1 MKKNIFFIALTLC
14 LVLDPLYSQNDI
26 REKSQELTLEKQ
38 KLELEKKRIDDEQK
52 KLERERKES
61 KERIKDLLGTQNKA
75 EAQGKKEA
83 AAEARRDLLDEI
95 SKTQKIRTKIDTDQ
109 LNLDTINQKLSSITL
124 QLSQLREKPI
134 IKPDQTRTLGKLLSD
149 ITAELQL
156 LAPRVKNWFV
166 QRSSQP
172 DVTKSYNDALIEVV
186 KYEAN
191 KPFVLWQDRDA
202 ARKTQLASKM
212 GTAIYDPV
220 YRAKLQEFER
230 SKNEYMNQK
239 IANYRNDSQTLQ
251 QDFALLEN
259 QRRINTDPEISLDRL
274 MEKQKQALAW
284 KQSEPTQLFADLF
297 SELTSDKVFEDILG
311 RKNPYTVLGLSQN
324 APQPV
329 VEKAYADTSLV
340 KKSDDID
347 EAYQYLSTPDL
358 RTLVDSTLAFA
369 NALSKEMTTRVRSD
383 IQQRYINQTESVLN
397 ELNQIIKDRQV
408 GKTQLSEQEG
418 PGIPPF

>member
-1 MKKNIFFIALTLC
+1 MKF
-14 LVLDPLYSQNDI
+14 
-26 REKSQELTLEKQ
+26 Q
-38 KLELEKKRIDDEQK
+38 K
-52 KLERERKES
+52 
-61 KERIKDLLGTQNKA
+61 
-75 EAQGKKEA
+75 
-83 AAEARRDLLDEI
+83 
-95 SKTQKIRTKIDTDQ
+95 QKIRTKIDTDQ

-311 RKNPYTVLGLSQN
+311 RKNPYTVLGLSQ
-324 APQPV
+324 
-329 VEKAYADTSLV
+329 
-340 KKSDDID
+340 
-347 EAYQYLSTPDL
+347 
-358 RTLVDSTLAFA
+358 
-369 NALSKEMTTRVRSD
+369 
-383 IQQRYINQTESVLN
+383 
-397 ELNQIIKDRQV
+397 
-408 GKTQLSEQEG
+408 
-418 PGIPPF
+418 